1 MTEAE
6 LFAIRYRI
14 NQAVQIPRAS
24 YIIVITDSIHLA
36 KCIFDSL
43 THSYQIQS
51 IAIAQ
56 DLRVFFNKNTQN
68 SINFW
73 ECPSNAKW
81 SHHMSVDKES
91 KKFNLTP
98 ILLCKTS
105 WDYSKKEECNNI
117 IRNWQMTFQASD
129 LKGNNFLELLDNN
142 YLPITPTYKK
152 GGLWINQFGYS
163 NSLCA
168 RATRVITNHD
178 PIGEYHLRFFPRE
191 NFNCPCGSYPIE
203 SR

>member
-1 MTEAE
+1 M
-6 LFAIRYRI
+6 L
-14 NQAVQIPRAS
+14 
-24 YIIVITDSIHLA
+24 
-36 KCIFDSL
+36 
-43 THSYQIQS
+43 
-51 IAIAQ
+51 
-56 DLRVFFNKNTQN
+56 
-68 SINFW
+68 
-73 ECPSNAKW
+73 
-81 SHHMSVDKES
+81 VDKES

-98 ILLCKTS
+98 ILSCKTS

-129 LKGNNFLELLDNN
+129 LKGNHFLELLDNN

-178 PIGEYHLRFFPRE
+178 PIGEYHKRE
-191 NFNCPCGSYPIE
+191 FQLSMWII
-203 SR
+203 SD